1 MYSMS
6 EEESKIVNIIYKIPT
21 TKDEDI
27 KLLNKMIADI
37 QLKLQNTTNDA
48 EKINLS
54 HKLTVLMNKLKTLS
68 DLDGGRRKRK
78 RRTKRKRHSR
88 RRRTIKTK
96 K

>member
-6 EEESKIVNIIYKIPT
+6 EESKIVDIIYKIQT

-48 EKINLS
+48 EK
-54 HKLTVLMNKLKTLS
+54 NKFITQIDRS
-68 DLDGGRRKRK
+68 YE
-78 RRTKRKRHSR
+78 
-88 RRRTIKTK
+88 
-96 K
+96 